1 MPQRISLGAQDFEYI
16 RSNHCFYVDKT
27 CFIKEWWENRD
38 VVTLITR
45 PRRFGKTLNM
55 CMLEQ
60 FFSVQYKGRTDL
72 FEGLDIWK
80 EEPYR
85 DIQGT
90 WPVIFL
96 SFAGIKGEDYQ
107 TARGGIIQKILDLYG
122 EYRFL
127 QESDVLNAQER
138 AYFDYVKPDMADEV
152 VALALQRLA
161 ICMNRYYGRKTL
173 IFLDEYDTPLQEAY
187 LNGYWK
193 EMTGF
198 IRGLFNNTF
207 KTNRYMERGVL
218 TGITRVS
225 KESVFS
231 DLNNLSV
238 VTTTSEKYA
247 SCFGFTEQEAFD
259 ALDRYGLSE
268 QKKNVKEWYDGFAFG
283 SRRDIYNPWSITSFL
298 SEKELSAYWANT
310 SSNALAGKLIQTGP
324 PSIKIA
330 MEDLLAGKTI
340 QTQIDEEIIFQQ
352 LDNNV
357 TAIWSLFL
365 ASGYLKVEK
374 RILEQGV
381 KTYFLSLTNFEV
393 KLMFRKMIDGW
404 FKEVPGRYNEF
415 ITALLTGDVVYMNEY
430 MNDITRKTFSSFDVG
445 KKPSEKTEP
454 ERFYHGFVLGLIVD
468 ASLEY
473 RITSNR
479 ESGLGRYDVV
489 MEPLKPG
496 NPAFVLEFK
505 VRKPT
510 EKNLEETVAN
520 ALAQIKEKNYDAEL
534 TARGIPREQI
544 RHYGFAFE
552 GKTVLIG

>member
-127 QESDVLNAQER
+127 QESDVLNVQER
-138 AYFDYVKPDMADEV
+138 AYFDYVRPDMADEV
-152 VALALQRLA
+152 AALALQRLA

-247 SCFGFTEQEAFD
+247 SCFGFTEQEVFD

-268 QKKNVKEWYDGFAFG
+268 QKKNVKEWYDGFVFG

-310 SSNALAGKLIQTGP
+310 SFNALAGKLIQTGP

-340 QTQIDEEIIFQQ
+340 QTQIDEKIIFQQ

-381 KTYFLSLTNFEV
+381 KTYFLSWTNFEV

-404 FKEVPGRYNEF
+404 FKEIPGRYNEF

-445 KKPSEKTEP
+445 KKPSEKAEP

-534 TARGIPREQI
+534 TARGIPKEQI

-552 GKTVLIG
+552 GEKVLIG

>member
-127 QESDVLNAQER
+127 QESDVLNVQER

-152 VALALQRLA
+152 AALALQRLA

-247 SCFGFTEQEAFD
+247 SCFGFTEQEVFD

-268 QKKNVKEWYDGFAFG
+268 QKKNVKEWYDGFVFG

-310 SSNALAGKLIQTGP
+310 SFNALAGKLIQTGP

-340 QTQIDEEIIFQQ
+340 QTQIDEKIIFQQ

-381 KTYFLSLTNFEV
+381 KTYFLSWTNFEV

-404 FKEVPGRYNEF
+404 FKEIPGRYNEF

-445 KKPSEKTEP
+445 KKPSEKAEP

-534 TARGIPREQI
+534 TARGIPKEQI

-552 GKTVLIG
+552 GEKVLIG

>member
-152 VALALQRLA
+152 AALALQRLA

-247 SCFGFTEQEAFD
+247 SCFGFTEQEVFD

-268 QKKNVKEWYDGFAFG
+268 QKKNVKEWYDGFVFG

-310 SSNALAGKLIQTGP
+310 SFNALAGKLIQTGP

-340 QTQIDEEIIFQQ
+340 QTQIDEKIIFQQ

-381 KTYFLSLTNFEV
+381 KTYFLSWTNFEV

-404 FKEVPGRYNEF
+404 FKEIPGRYNEF

-445 KKPSEKTEP
+445 KKPSEKAEP

-534 TARGIPREQI
+534 TARGIPKEQI

-552 GKTVLIG
+552 GEKVLIG

>member
-404 FKEVPGRYNEF
+404 FKEIPGRYNEF

-445 KKPSEKTEP
+445 KKPSEKAEP

-534 TARGIPREQI
+534 TARGIPKEQI

-552 GKTVLIG
+552 GEKVLIG